1 MERLSVEIAKEIV
14 SLSGVKASS
23 LHKKY
28 DKVFPELRLC
38 RQCKILRAEI
48 AYRLQVRFYG
58 RSLASETEQLLLR
71 AAGDTARLHESGQPP
86 KAGTRLLRE
95 WQGKTYE
102 VILREGGRIEYAGR
116 FWRSLSAVARDITG
130 TNWNGKIFF
139 GLK

>member
-1 MERLSVEIAKEIV
+1 MERHSTNLEQEIV
-14 SLSGVKASS
+14 SLYGVKASR
-23 LHKKY
+23 LHQRY
-28 DKVFPELRLC
+28 DGTFPELKLC

-58 RSLASETEQLLLR
+58 HSLAPDTEQLLLR
-71 AAGDTARLHESGQPP
+71 AAGDTARLHGDGQPP

-95 WQGKTYE
+95 WKGTIYE
-102 VILREGGRIEYAGR
+102 VILREDGQIEYAGR

-130 TNWNGKIFF
+130 TNWNGKLFF